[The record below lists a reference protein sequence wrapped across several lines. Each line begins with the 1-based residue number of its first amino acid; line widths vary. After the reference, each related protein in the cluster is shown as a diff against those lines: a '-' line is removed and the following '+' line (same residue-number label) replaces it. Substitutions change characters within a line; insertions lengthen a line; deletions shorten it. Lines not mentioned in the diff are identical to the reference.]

1 MNSLNSIKNMRY
13 CGKMIQYDGGAF
25 VWKSEIAED
34 VEGYSQFKKRTYD
47 TCVEKIYICVD
58 ICVCAYI
65 HIFCI
70 NSYCICFVIRS
81 IRNMEST
88 CSVDRDDERIYNKMQ
103 YGGIYVSAL
112 FNCIVCTCNVRKY
125 NFGVL
130 NFV

>member
-1 MNSLNSIKNMRY
+1 MADS
-13 CGKMIQYDGGAF
+13 
-25 VWKSEIAED
+25 
-34 VEGYSQFKKRTYD
+34 SQFKKRTYD

-125 NFGVL
+125 NFGIIYCYKKQKCCTYRQCNICGSRVSAL
-130 NFV
+130 